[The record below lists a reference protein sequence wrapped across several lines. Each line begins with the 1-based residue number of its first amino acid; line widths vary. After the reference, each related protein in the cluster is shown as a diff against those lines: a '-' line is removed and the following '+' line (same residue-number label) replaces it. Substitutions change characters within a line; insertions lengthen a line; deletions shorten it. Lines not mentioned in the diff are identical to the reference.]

1 LCLCSTQVTDGRI
14 LFFSC
19 SQKSQDQQWQY
30 SLWPCSSSTRP
41 AHRWQALAQSWWA
54 WGGAGGVEPDVASTF
69 SPPEAH
75 TAPRAS
81 VAQEPVSATNGS
93 SGTLELGADPTFLS
107 RGLFQAITAGNL
119 TKVRQWLE
127 LGTAADTVDPEDP
140 GDGETALM
148 RAAAYD
154 RDRVGGLVS

>member
-1 LCLCSTQVTDGRI
+1 M
-14 LFFSC
+14 
-19 SQKSQDQQWQY
+19 
-30 SLWPCSSSTRP
+30 
-41 AHRWQALAQSWWA
+41 
-54 WGGAGGVEPDVASTF
+54 
-69 SPPEAH
+69 
-75 TAPRAS
+75 
-81 VAQEPVSATNGS
+81 
-93 SGTLELGADPTFLS
+93 
-107 RGLFQAITAGNL
+107 